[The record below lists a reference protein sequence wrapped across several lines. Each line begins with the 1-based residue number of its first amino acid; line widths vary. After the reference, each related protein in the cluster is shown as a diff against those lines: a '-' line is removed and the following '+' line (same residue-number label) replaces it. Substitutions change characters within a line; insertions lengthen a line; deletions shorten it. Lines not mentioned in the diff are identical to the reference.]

1 MWSMTDVYTLFGNLR
16 SVVPLS
22 TMVFGKLYW
31 KQKSM
36 TFSDEEIRMS
46 TISLS
51 RLKER
56 KRMRE
61 RKLLRTRKKYKQNFC
76 VRKSGNDYFHH
87 DGNEFSVPLYSP
99 GWCSLHWPVHPQW
112 RPHNTTFCVCWWR
125 TQVHCV
131 AWDPLLQ
138 MSTVNMEIHVNTS
151 IFIYSRTSLS
161 PRIILLK
168 WLFMLVFKHAFY
180 SQTICMGIK
189 YRCMIYH
196 T

>member
-56 KRMRE
+56 ERIRERE

-87 DGNEFSVPLYSP
+87 DGNELSVPLYSP

-112 RPHNTTFCVCWWR
+112 RPHSTTVCVCWWR

-131 AWDPLLQ
+131 ALDPPLQ

-151 IFIYSRTSLS
+151 IFIYSNKHHFHQALYCKSGYSCWLLRMLS
-161 PRIILLK
+161 TVK
-168 WLFMLVFKHAFY
+168 QYAWV
-180 SQTICMGIK
+180 
-189 YRCMIYH
+189 
-196 T
+196 

>member
-31 KQKSM
+31 KQKTM
-36 TFSDEEIRMS
+36 TFSDAEIRMS

-51 RLKER
+51 RLKKQE
-56 KRMRE
+56 KIRE
-61 RKLLRTRKKYKQNFC
+61 RENYGEPGKSTKQNFC
-76 VRKSGNDYFHH
+76 LRNTGNDYFHH

-112 RPHNTTFCVCWWR
+112 RPHSTTFCVCWWR

-131 AWDPLLQ
+131 AFDPPLQ
-138 MSTVNMEIHVNTS
+138 MSTINMEIHVCKYFYIQETS
-151 IFIYSRTSLS
+151 FIPIMHYIKVRFAAC
-161 PRIILLK
+161 
-168 WLFMLVFKHAFY
+168 LF
-180 SQTICMGIK
+180 
-189 YRCMIYH
+189 
-196 T
+196 

>member
-1 MWSMTDVYTLFGNLR
+1 MTDVYTLFGNLR

-56 KRMRE
+56 ERIRERE

-87 DGNEFSVPLYSP
+87 DGNELSVPLYSP

-112 RPHNTTFCVCWWR
+112 RPHSTTVCVCWWR

-131 AWDPLLQ
+131 ALDPPLQ

-151 IFIYSRTSLS
+151 IFIYSRTSFS
-161 PRIILLK
+161 SIMHYIVK
-168 WLFMLVFKHAFY
+168 VVIFAG
-180 SQTICMGIK
+180 C
-189 YRCMIYH
+189 
-196 T
+196 